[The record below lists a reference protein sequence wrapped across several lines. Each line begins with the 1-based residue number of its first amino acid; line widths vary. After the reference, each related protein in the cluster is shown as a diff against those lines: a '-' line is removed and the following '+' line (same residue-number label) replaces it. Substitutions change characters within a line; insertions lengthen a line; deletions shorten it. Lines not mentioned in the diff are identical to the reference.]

1 MPLRDA
7 YARARRVQQSAILR
21 SWGGSIVPMIGAL
34 LTALEKTMHLHFPR
48 TKPLPA
54 RHPRPDSI
62 LDDNDPRPR
71 VGMNSRRIVL
81 IIAIAVIALTVTTLG
96 CGSEPETSESSPATQ
111 SPGAGSTASDSSRG
125 TAATMT
131 PRPTEAATAANSPTQ
146 VGSTDSPGQSSGT
159 QPQQGQTARPT
170 ATPRPATPT
179 PSPEPAPTATATAEV
194 HTQTGGSVIMQAPTS
209 TPTPPPTPEP
219 TATPVP
225 GPYWKKFTNEEYNK
239 LLPPT
244 GSIQW
249 PKDGYCRSTS
259 KDFGLDNITPEGISD
274 RMEWLP
280 REMSNLLNSHI
291 GTTSVENLV
300 MEHPDLFDESGFT
313 QFCGYAQAI
322 HPNVPVIRVNFEMNV
337 RDDNESWQDDRGR
350 IRNKWDAYR
359 VEMRYILVDN
369 PEERG
374 DQRYKTKQHGPIL
387 IEKLNSPCDRTTV
400 YVDPKEF
407 CLTPP

>member
-1 MPLRDA
+1 
-7 YARARRVQQSAILR
+7 
-21 SWGGSIVPMIGAL
+21 
-34 LTALEKTMHLHFPR
+34 MHLHFPR

-62 LDDNDPRPR
+62 LDDNDPRTR

-111 SPGAGSTASDSSRG
+111 SPGAGSTASDSSRE

-179 PSPEPAPTATATAEV
+179 PFPEPAPTATATAEV

-209 TPTPPPTPEP
+209 TPKPPPTPAP

-225 GPYWKKFTNEEYNK
+225 GPHWEKFTTEEYNE

-249 PKDGYCRSTS
+249 PKDGLCSNPNEHYALA
-259 KDFGLDNITPEGISD
+259 DITPEGISD

-280 REMSNLLNSHI
+280 RGSQLLQGQIGRISVQNLI
-291 GTTSVENLV
+291 
-300 MEHPDLFDESGFT
+300 MEHPKLFDESRFT

-337 RDDNESWQDDRGR
+337 KDKNEWWHDDRGR
-350 IRNKWDAYR
+350 RRNKWDAYR
-359 VEMRYILVDN
+359 IEMRYILVDN
-369 PEERG
+369 PEERR
-374 DQRYKTKQHGPIL
+374 DLRYQPKQHGPIL

-400 YVDPKEF
+400 FNNPKEY

>member
-1 MPLRDA
+1 MN
-7 YARARRVQQSAILR
+7 
-21 SWGGSIVPMIGAL
+21 
-34 LTALEKTMHLHFPR
+34 LHFPR

-111 SPGAGSTASDSSRG
+111 SPGAGSTASDSSRE

-179 PSPEPAPTATATAEV
+179 PSPEPTPTATAEV

-209 TPTPPPTPEP
+209 TPKPPPTPAP

-225 GPYWKKFTNEEYNK
+225 GPYWEKFTTQEYNE

-249 PKDGYCRSTS
+249 PKDGLCRFTS
-259 KDFGLDNITPEGISD
+259 EDFGLDNITPEGISD

-280 REMSNLLNSHI
+280 HEMSQLLHGHI
-291 GTTSVENLV
+291 GRISVQNLI
-300 MEHPDLFDESGFT
+300 MEQPNLFDESRFT

-337 RDDNESWQDDRGR
+337 RDNSEWWKADGR
-350 IRNKWDAYR
+350 RFYKWDAYR
-359 VEMRYILVDN
+359 IEMRHILVDN

-400 YVDPKEF
+400 RINPKEY

>member
-96 CGSEPETSESSPATQ
+96 CGSEPDASQSSPATQ
-111 SPGAGSTASDSSRG
+111 SPGAGSTASDSSRE

-179 PSPEPAPTATATAEV
+179 PFPEPAPTATAEV

-209 TPTPPPTPEP
+209 TPTPPPTPAP
-219 TATPVP
+219 TTTPVP
-225 GPYWKKFTNEEYNK
+225 GPYWEKFTTEEYNK

-249 PKDGYCRSTS
+249 PKDGRCTSTN
-259 KDFGLDNITPEGISD
+259 KNFGLENITPEGISD

-280 REMSNLLNSHI
+280 REMSNLLNSYI
-291 GTTSVENLV
+291 GPTSVKNLV
-300 MEHPDLFDESGFT
+300 MEHPNLFDESGFT
-313 QFCGYAQAI
+313 QYCGYSQAI

-337 RDDNESWQDDRGR
+337 KDDNEWWHDDTGR
-350 IRNKWDAYR
+350 RRNKWDAYR

-374 DQRYKTKQHGPIL
+374 SLRYKTKQHGPIL

>member
-34 LTALEKTMHLHFPR
+34 LTALEKTMNLYFPR

-96 CGSEPETSESSPATQ
+96 CGSEPQTSESSPATQ

-179 PSPEPAPTATATAEV
+179 PFPEPAPTVTSEV

-209 TPTPPPTPEP
+209 TPTPPPTPAP

-225 GPYWKKFTNEEYNK
+225 GPYWEKFTTQEYNE

-249 PKDGYCRSTS
+249 PKDGYCRNTS
-259 KDFGLDNITPEGISD
+259 KNYVLDDITPEGISD

-280 REMSNLLNSHI
+280 HELSQLLQGHI
-291 GTTSVENLV
+291 GRISVQNLI
-300 MEHPDLFDESGFT
+300 MEHPNLFNESGFT

-337 RDDNESWQDDRGR
+337 RDDNEWWKNDRGR
-350 IRNKWDAYR
+350 RVYRWDAYR
-359 VEMRYILVDN
+359 IEMRYILVDK
-369 PEERG
+369 PEEQARELKY
-374 DQRYKTKQHGPIL
+374 QTKQHGPIL

-400 YVDPKEF
+400 FNDPAEF

>member
-34 LTALEKTMHLHFPR
+34 LTALEKTMNLHFPR

-62 LDDNDPRPR
+62 LDDNDPHPR

-96 CGSEPETSESSPATQ
+96 CGSEPESSPATQ
-111 SPGAGSTASDSSRG
+111 SPGAGSTASDSSRE

-179 PSPEPAPTATATAEV
+179 PSPEPAPTVTSEV

-209 TPTPPPTPEP
+209 TPTPPPTPAP

-259 KDFGLDNITPEGISD
+259 KDFGLENITPEGISD

-400 YVDPKEF
+400 YNNPKEF

>member
-1 MPLRDA
+1 MN
-7 YARARRVQQSAILR
+7 
-21 SWGGSIVPMIGAL
+21 
-34 LTALEKTMHLHFPR
+34 LHFPR

-111 SPGAGSTASDSSRG
+111 SPGAGSTASDSSRE

-179 PSPEPAPTATATAEV
+179 PFPEPAPTVTSEV

-209 TPTPPPTPEP
+209 TPTPPPTPAP

-225 GPYWKKFTNEEYNK
+225 GPHWEKFTTEEYNE

-249 PKDGYCRSTS
+249 PKDGYCSNPNEHYALA
-259 KDFGLDNITPEGISD
+259 DITPEGISD

-280 REMSNLLNSHI
+280 HASQFLQGQI
-291 GTTSVENLV
+291 GPISVENLV
-300 MEHPDLFDESGFT
+300 MEHPNLFDESGFSL
-313 QFCGYAQAI
+313 FCGYAQAI

-337 RDDNESWQDDRGR
+337 RDKNEWWQADGR
-350 IRNKWDAYR
+350 RRNKWDAYR
-359 VEMRYILVDN
+359 IEMRYILVDN
-369 PEERG
+369 PEERR
-374 DQRYKTKQHGPIL
+374 DLRYQPKQHGPIL

-400 YVDPKEF
+400 RVNPKVY

>member
-1 MPLRDA
+1 
-7 YARARRVQQSAILR
+7 
-21 SWGGSIVPMIGAL
+21 
-34 LTALEKTMHLHFPR
+34 MHLHFPR

-111 SPGAGSTASDSSRG
+111 PPGAGSTASDSSRE

-179 PSPEPAPTATATAEV
+179 PFPEPTPTATAEV

-209 TPTPPPTPEP
+209 TPTPPPTPAP

-225 GPYWKKFTNEEYNK
+225 GPYWKKFTTEEYNK

-249 PKDGYCRSTS
+249 PKDGYCRFTS
-259 KDFGLDNITPEGISD
+259 KEFGLDNITPEGISD

-280 REMSNLLNSHI
+280 REMGNLLNSHI
-291 GTTSVENLV
+291 GKTSVENLV
-300 MEHPDLFDESGFT
+300 MEHPNLFDESGFT

-337 RDDNESWQDDRGR
+337 RDNNESWQDDRGR

-359 VEMRYILVDN
+359 VEMRYILV
-369 PEERG
+369 PLPGRFV
-374 DQRYKTKQHGPIL
+374 RI
-387 IEKLNSPCDRTTV
+387 
-400 YVDPKEF
+400 
-407 CLTPP
+407 